1 MGKIKN
7 WCEEHKVELAIMG
20 TAVVSASIAGGIV
33 YHNCT
38 NFSLEQYQQLK
49 PIGKVNGVPMC
60 LAQKSD
66 MQKALAV
73 GNAMANLG
81 YSSQS
86 AGSLAAVAKGETVE
100 ELTAKLVEM
109 GFDPNDIN
117 TCLIAVK
124 K

>member
-1 MGKIKN
+1 MGKIKD

-38 NFSLEQYQQLK
+38 NFSVEQYQQLK
-49 PIGKVNGVPMC
+49 PIGKVEGVPMY
-60 LAQKSD
+60 LARLSD
-66 MQKALAV
+66 RQKAQAV
-73 GNAMANLG
+73 DEALRNCG
-81 YSSQS
+81 YSNAS
-86 AGSLAAVAKGETVE
+86 AGCLKAVADGRTVE
-100 ELTAKLVEM
+100 AVTKELIEN
-109 GFDPNDIN
+109 GFDPNSIN